1 MKVKNESKLKLLLK
15 KNYKPEK
22 LNKEQIY
29 PLLSNKYDDKNQK
42 IISTNIN
49 SVNKRNANDNKKYLR
64 TTSAFLKRNYSNYL
78 VKIAQQKSS
87 TNSSLI
93 KLHQLN
99 DLLFKLKKYN
109 NEIIIYNQH
118 KLEDLKYLKDT
129 LKQDELKL
137 KKLIDLQDIDLPD
150 EKISI
155 KNFNEIKLS
164 KDDIEK
170 KLHNLM
176 AEKVKIEYS
185 VKNEEEYYRTIE
197 YMLENEQK
205 RLSIIKKESYEIEEK
220 IKNIH
225 KYQKI
230 ISDNMK
236 VNDKK
241 EEDFLKLDQA
251 ISSDIKLVQKVK
263 EKQDFNSKKIQKEIS
278 EKEFVIKELEEK
290 IRQLQTY
297 KNNDM
302 KISKNDLK
310 EKIENAK
317 EIEKKRLNDEKKCI
331 EIIFC
336 LYIIQKYLYE
346 EKNYDKNKIIQCK
359 EYQLLYQINN
369 EEISIIKNGIKK
381 NKKENMYNMRYKSD
395 EDLSHKENKRQF
407 NPILSNTKN
416 NKNLLSTTSMEE
428 TKYNTTAK
436 NFFNNI
442 SMNKTFKTSRNVN
455 HNSFKKIKGKTQLS
469 FFQSI
474 PDLNTFYS
482 DDVNN
487 LNELI
492 SKFNSIKITKKE
504 IFHYISSLLSKLE
517 FYGSQMNF
525 IHNKEI
531 NLEQIKTNYEQK
543 VKDIIS
549 KNFLYFEKLTKNNEK
564 CKQFYE
570 KNEQFIKQMRNDN
583 KKILMDTIIEK
594 INHNDEISKNEGN
607 MINNKNAE
615 NEIDEDNIL
624 FKSSKNLIMSIKNF
638 FYNCSD
644 LLKDIIFSINTKN
657 MLNSKK
663 NNNINLNKSEDNIDN
678 FLKENNIEE
687 DKNNNNNKFIQAF
700 KKIADFQKNK
710 DIIIADDY
718 KLLLQYIKNLIKYCH
733 ENKDVISKEDLD
745 DINNNLL
752 EKFYKQGEMRQ
763 KMDKIFIKRFLAK
776 KNTHFNNIFIYFISL
791 SEQANENVKA
801 IYDLIHS
808 KENEIYLEEDSNENK
823 LNDEILNKNIINQKK
838 SLQASINNNEVE
850 SIEGKSERRKS
861 IRRLSKVKSSRS
873 VTIKK
878 SNYLGINKFEELC
891 ADEEDNDTVATQS
904 TKKIVMKKKKKF
916 RTIDDKIINKLYTPF
931 LQKTVYLRQLNPNIP
946 SIKQMT
952 SGSSKAY
959 HNIKKMIGEVDVIS
973 NQMKIYN
980 NPHLDT
986 NKLCNSTYN
995 SLVKLIYENTEK
1007 YNNKRNVSNK
1017 FRFKTGFK

>member
-1 MKVKNESKLKLLLK
+1 MNIKSESKLKLLLK
-15 KNYKPEK
+15 KNYQPEK
-22 LNKEQIY
+22 LNKAQIY
-29 PLLSNKYDDKNQK
+29 PLLTNKYNDKK
-42 IISTNIN
+42 SKLISTNIN
-49 SVNKRNANDNKKYLR
+49 SVNKRKVNTRKNYIR
-64 TTSAFLKRNYSNYL
+64 TTSAFLKRNYTNYL

-87 TNSSLI
+87 ENSSMV

-99 DLLFKLKKYN
+99 DLLYKLKKYD
-109 NEIIIYNQH
+109 NELIIYNTH
-118 KLEDLKYLKDT
+118 KLEGIKLLKDT
-129 LKQDELKL
+129 LKQDEVKL

-164 KDDIEK
+164 KEDIEK

-220 IKNIH
+220 IKNIS

-230 ISDNMK
+230 VNDNNK

-241 EEDFLKLDQA
+241 EEDFHKLNQA
-251 ISSDIKLVQKVK
+251 ITNDIKLVQKIK
-263 EKQDFNSKKIQKEIS
+263 EKQDFNSEKIQKEIA
-278 EKEFVIKELEEK
+278 EKEFIVKELEEK
-290 IRQLQTY
+290 IKQLQAY

-302 KISKNDLK
+302 KLSKNDIK
-310 EKIENAK
+310 EQIENAK
-317 EIEKKRLNDEKKCI
+317 EYEKKRINDEKKCI

-346 EKNYDKNKIIQCK
+346 EKNFDKNRITQSK
-359 EYQLLYQINN
+359 EYQLLYQLNN
-369 EEISIIKNGIKK
+369 EEISFIKNDTKK
-381 NKKENMYNMRYKSD
+381 NKKEKMYNIRYKGD
-395 EDLSHKENKRQF
+395 EDLSHNENKRQF
-407 NPILSNTKN
+407 NSILSNTHK
-416 NKNLLSTTSMEE
+416 NKNMLSTTSMEE

-442 SMNKTFKTSRNVN
+442 SMNKSYKSSRNLN
-455 HNSFKKIKGKTQLS
+455 YNSFKKITGKTQLT

-474 PDLNTFYS
+474 SDINTFYS
-482 DDVNN
+482 EDVNN

-492 SKFNSIKITKKE
+492 SKFNSIKITKEE
-504 IFHYISSLLSKLE
+504 IFDYISSLLSKLD

-531 NLEQIKTNYEQK
+531 ILEQKRTNYEQK

-549 KNFLYFEKLTKNNEK
+549 KNFLFFEESTKNNEK

-570 KNEQFIKQMRNDN
+570 KNKDFINQMKKDN
-583 KKILMDTIIEK
+583 KKLLMDTIIEK
-594 INHNDEISKNEGN
+594 INHNDEISKNEEK
-607 MINNKNAE
+607 INNKDE

-624 FKSSKNLIMSIKNF
+624 FKYSKNLIMSIKNF
-638 FYNCSD
+638 FFTCSD
-644 LLKDIIFSINTKN
+644 LLKDIIISINNKN

-663 NNNINLNKSEDNIDN
+663 NNNNNLNKSDDNIDIL
-678 FLKENNIEE
+678 LKDNNEE

-700 KKIADFQKNK
+700 KKISDFLKNK
-710 DIIIADDY
+710 DIIIDDDY
-718 KLLLQYIKNLIKYCH
+718 KLLLQYIKNLIKFCR
-733 ENKDVISKEDLD
+733 ENNEVLSKEDLD
-745 DINNNLL
+745 EINNNLL

-776 KNTHFNNIFIYFISL
+776 KNTNLNNIFIYFISL
-791 SEQANENVKA
+791 SEQVNENVKT

-808 KENEIYLEEDSNENK
+808 KENEIYLEEDNSEFKLK
-823 LNDEILNKNIINQKK
+823 LNDEIFNKNIINQKK
-838 SLQASINNNEVE
+838 FSQASINNNESE
-850 SIEGKSERRKS
+850 NIEGRTSRGKT
-861 IRRLSKVKSSRS
+861 IRRFTKVRSSRS
-873 VTIKK
+873 VTVKK

-891 ADEEDNDTVATQS
+891 ADEEDNETVETQS
-904 TKKIVMKKKKKF
+904 TKKVIIKKKKRFK
-916 RTIDDKIINKLYTPF
+916 TIDDKVINKLYTPF

-946 SIKQMT
+946 GIKQMT
-952 SGSSKAY
+952 STSSKAY
-959 HNIKKMIGEVDVIS
+959 HNIKKMIGEVDIIS

-986 NKLCNSTYN
+986 NKLCDNTYN

-1007 YNNKRNVSNK
+1007 NNKKRTTMNR
-1017 FRFKTGFK
+1017 FRFKLGNK

>member
-1 MKVKNESKLKLLLK
+1 MNIKSESKLKLLLK
-15 KNYKPEK
+15 KNYQPEK
-22 LNKEQIY
+22 LNKAQIY
-29 PLLSNKYDDKNQK
+29 PLLTNKYNDKK
-42 IISTNIN
+42 SKLISTNIN
-49 SVNKRNANDNKKYLR
+49 SVNKRKVNTRKNYIR
-64 TTSAFLKRNYSNYL
+64 TTSAFLKRNYTNYL

-87 TNSSLI
+87 ENSSMV

-99 DLLFKLKKYN
+99 DLLYKLKKYD
-109 NEIIIYNQH
+109 NELIIYNTH
-118 KLEDLKYLKDT
+118 KLEGIKLLKDT
-129 LKQDELKL
+129 LKQDEVKL

-164 KDDIEK
+164 KEDIEK

-220 IKNIH
+220 IKNIS

-230 ISDNMK
+230 VNDNNK

-241 EEDFLKLDQA
+241 EEDFHKLNQA
-251 ISSDIKLVQKVK
+251 ITNDIKLVQKIK
-263 EKQDFNSKKIQKEIS
+263 EKQDFNSEKIQKEIA
-278 EKEFVIKELEEK
+278 EKEFIVKELEEK
-290 IRQLQTY
+290 IKQLQTY

-302 KISKNDLK
+302 KLSKNDIK
-310 EKIENAK
+310 EQIENAK
-317 EIEKKRLNDEKKCI
+317 EYEKKRINDEKKCI

-346 EKNYDKNKIIQCK
+346 EKNFDKNRITQSK
-359 EYQLLYQINN
+359 EYQLLYQLNN
-369 EEISIIKNGIKK
+369 EEISFIKNDTKK
-381 NKKENMYNMRYKSD
+381 NKKEKMYNIRYKGD
-395 EDLSHKENKRQF
+395 EELSHNENKRQF
-407 NPILSNTKN
+407 NSILSNTHK
-416 NKNLLSTTSMEE
+416 NKNMLSTTSMEE

-442 SMNKTFKTSRNVN
+442 SMNKSYKSSRNLN
-455 HNSFKKIKGKTQLS
+455 YDSFKKIRGKTQLT

-474 PDLNTFYS
+474 SDINTFYS
-482 DDVNN
+482 EDVNN

-492 SKFNSIKITKKE
+492 SKFNSIKITKEE
-504 IFHYISSLLSKLE
+504 IFDYISSLLSKLD

-531 NLEQIKTNYEQK
+531 ILEQKRTNYEQK

-549 KNFLYFEKLTKNNEK
+549 KNFLFFEESTKNNEK

-570 KNEQFIKQMRNDN
+570 KNKDFINQMKKDN
-583 KKILMDTIIEK
+583 KKLLMDTIIEK
-594 INHNDEISKNEGN
+594 INHNDEISKNEEK
-607 MINNKNAE
+607 INNKDE

-624 FKSSKNLIMSIKNF
+624 FKYSKNLIMSIKNF
-638 FYNCSD
+638 FFTCSD
-644 LLKDIIFSINTKN
+644 LLKDIIISINNKN

-663 NNNINLNKSEDNIDN
+663 NNNNNLNKSDDNIDIL
-678 FLKENNIEE
+678 LKDNNEE

-700 KKIADFQKNK
+700 KKISDFLKNK
-710 DIIIADDY
+710 DIIIDDDY
-718 KLLLQYIKNLIKYCH
+718 KLLLQYIKNLIKFCR
-733 ENKDVISKEDLD
+733 ENNEVLSKEDLD
-745 DINNNLL
+745 EINNNLL

-776 KNTHFNNIFIYFISL
+776 KNTNLNNIFIYFISL
-791 SEQANENVKA
+791 SEQVNENVKT

-808 KENEIYLEEDSNENK
+808 KENEIYLEEDNSEFKLK
-823 LNDEILNKNIINQKK
+823 LNDEIFNKNIINQKK
-838 SLQASINNNEVE
+838 FSQASINNNESE
-850 SIEGKSERRKS
+850 NIEGRTSRGKT
-861 IRRLSKVKSSRS
+861 IRRFTKVRSSRS
-873 VTIKK
+873 VTVKK

-891 ADEEDNDTVATQS
+891 ADEEDNETVETQS
-904 TKKIVMKKKKKF
+904 TKKVIIKKKKRFK
-916 RTIDDKIINKLYTPF
+916 TIDDKVINKLYTPF

-946 SIKQMT
+946 GIKQMT
-952 SGSSKAY
+952 STSSKAY
-959 HNIKKMIGEVDVIS
+959 HNIKKMIGEVDIIS

-986 NKLCNSTYN
+986 NKLCDNTYN

-1007 YNNKRNVSNK
+1007 NNKKRTTMNR
-1017 FRFKTGFK
+1017 FRFKLGNK

>member
-1 MKVKNESKLKLLLK
+1 MNITSESKLKLLLK
-15 KNYKPEK
+15 KNYQPEK
-22 LNKEQIY
+22 LNKAQIY
-29 PLLSNKYDDKNQK
+29 PLLTNKYNDKK
-42 IISTNIN
+42 SKLISININ
-49 SVNKRNANDNKKYLR
+49 SVNKRKVNTRKNYIR
-64 TTSAFLKRNYSNYL
+64 TTSAFLKRNYTNYL

-87 TNSSLI
+87 ENSSMV

-99 DLLFKLKKYN
+99 DLLYKLKKYD
-109 NEIIIYNQH
+109 NELIIYNTH
-118 KLEDLKYLKDT
+118 KLEGIKLLKDT
-129 LKQDELKL
+129 LKQDEVKL

-164 KDDIEK
+164 KEDIEK

-220 IKNIH
+220 IKNIS

-230 ISDNMK
+230 VNDNNK

-241 EEDFLKLDQA
+241 EEDFHKLNQA
-251 ISSDIKLVQKVK
+251 ITNDIKLVQKIK
-263 EKQDFNSKKIQKEIS
+263 EKQDFNSEKIQKEIA
-278 EKEFVIKELEEK
+278 EKEFIVKELEEK
-290 IRQLQTY
+290 IKQLQTY

-302 KISKNDLK
+302 KLSKNDIK
-310 EKIENAK
+310 EQIENAK
-317 EIEKKRLNDEKKCI
+317 EYEKKRINDEKKCI

-346 EKNYDKNKIIQCK
+346 EKNFDKNRITQSK
-359 EYQLLYQINN
+359 EYQLLYQLNN
-369 EEISIIKNGIKK
+369 EEISFIKNDIKK
-381 NKKENMYNMRYKSD
+381 NKKEKMYNIRYKGD
-395 EDLSHKENKRQF
+395 EDLSHNENKRQF
-407 NPILSNTKN
+407 NSILSNTHK
-416 NKNLLSTTSMEE
+416 NKNMLSTTSMEE

-442 SMNKTFKTSRNVN
+442 SMNKSYKSSRNLN
-455 HNSFKKIKGKTQLS
+455 YNSFKKITGKTQLT

-474 PDLNTFYS
+474 SDINTFYS
-482 DDVNN
+482 EDVNN

-492 SKFNSIKITKKE
+492 SKFNSIKITKEE
-504 IFHYISSLLSKLE
+504 IFDYISSLLSKLD

-531 NLEQIKTNYEQK
+531 ILEQKRTNYEQK

-549 KNFLYFEKLTKNNEK
+549 KNFLFFEESTKNNEK

-570 KNEQFIKQMRNDN
+570 KNKDFINQMKKDN
-583 KKILMDTIIEK
+583 KKLLMDTIIEK
-594 INHNDEISKNEGN
+594 INHNDEISKNEEK
-607 MINNKNAE
+607 INNKDE

-624 FKSSKNLIMSIKNF
+624 FKYSKNLIMSIKNF
-638 FYNCSD
+638 FFTCSD
-644 LLKDIIFSINTKN
+644 LLKDIIISINNKN

-663 NNNINLNKSEDNIDN
+663 NNNNNLNKSDDNIDIL
-678 FLKENNIEE
+678 LKDNNEE

-700 KKIADFQKNK
+700 KKISDFLKNK
-710 DIIIADDY
+710 DIIIDDDY
-718 KLLLQYIKNLIKYCH
+718 KLLLQYIKNLIKFCR
-733 ENKDVISKEDLD
+733 ENNEVLSKEDLD
-745 DINNNLL
+745 EINNNLL

-776 KNTHFNNIFIYFISL
+776 KNTNLNNIFIYFISL
-791 SEQANENVKA
+791 SEQVNENVKT

-808 KENEIYLEEDSNENK
+808 KENEIYLEEDNSEFKLK
-823 LNDEILNKNIINQKK
+823 LNDEIFNKNIINQKK
-838 SLQASINNNEVE
+838 FSQASINNNESE
-850 SIEGKSERRKS
+850 NIEGRTSRGKT
-861 IRRLSKVKSSRS
+861 IRRFTKVRSSRS
-873 VTIKK
+873 VTVKK

-891 ADEEDNDTVATQS
+891 ADEEDNETVETQS
-904 TKKIVMKKKKKF
+904 TKKVIIKKKKRFK
-916 RTIDDKIINKLYTPF
+916 TIDDKVINKLYTPF

-946 SIKQMT
+946 GIKQMT
-952 SGSSKAY
+952 STSSKAY
-959 HNIKKMIGEVDVIS
+959 HNIKKMIGEVDIIS

-986 NKLCNSTYN
+986 NKLCDNTYN

-1007 YNNKRNVSNK
+1007 NNKKRTTMNR
-1017 FRFKTGFK
+1017 FRFKLGNK

>member
-1 MKVKNESKLKLLLK
+1 MNIKSESKLKLLLK
-15 KNYKPEK
+15 KNYQPEK
-22 LNKEQIY
+22 LNKAQIY
-29 PLLSNKYDDKNQK
+29 PLLTNKYNDKK
-42 IISTNIN
+42 SKLISTNIN
-49 SVNKRNANDNKKYLR
+49 SVNKRKVNTRKNYIR
-64 TTSAFLKRNYSNYL
+64 TTSAFLKRNYTNYL

-87 TNSSLI
+87 ENSSMV

-99 DLLFKLKKYN
+99 DLLYKLKKYD
-109 NEIIIYNQH
+109 NELIIYNTH
-118 KLEDLKYLKDT
+118 KLEGIKLLKDT
-129 LKQDELKL
+129 LKQDEVKL

-164 KDDIEK
+164 KEDIEK

-220 IKNIH
+220 IKNIS

-230 ISDNMK
+230 VNDNNK

-241 EEDFLKLDQA
+241 EEDFHKLNQA
-251 ISSDIKLVQKVK
+251 ITNDIKLVQKIK
-263 EKQDFNSKKIQKEIS
+263 EKQDFNSEKIQKEIA
-278 EKEFVIKELEEK
+278 EKEFIVKELEEK
-290 IRQLQTY
+290 IKQLQTY

-302 KISKNDLK
+302 KLSKNDIK
-310 EKIENAK
+310 EQIENAK
-317 EIEKKRLNDEKKCI
+317 EYEKKRINDEKKCI

-346 EKNYDKNKIIQCK
+346 EKNFDKNRITQSK
-359 EYQLLYQINN
+359 EYQLLYQLNN
-369 EEISIIKNGIKK
+369 EEISFIKNDTKK
-381 NKKENMYNMRYKSD
+381 NKKEKMYNIRYKGD
-395 EDLSHKENKRQF
+395 EDLSHNENKRQF
-407 NPILSNTKN
+407 NSILSNTHK
-416 NKNLLSTTSMEE
+416 NKNMLSTTSMEE

-442 SMNKTFKTSRNVN
+442 SMNKSYKSSRNLN
-455 HNSFKKIKGKTQLS
+455 YDSFKKIRGKTQLT

-474 PDLNTFYS
+474 SDINTFYS
-482 DDVNN
+482 EDVNN

-492 SKFNSIKITKKE
+492 SKFNSIKITKEE
-504 IFHYISSLLSKLE
+504 IFDYISSLLSKLD

-531 NLEQIKTNYEQK
+531 ILEQKRTNYEQK

-549 KNFLYFEKLTKNNEK
+549 KNFLFFEESTKNNEK

-570 KNEQFIKQMRNDN
+570 KNKDFINQMKKDN
-583 KKILMDTIIEK
+583 KKLLMDTIIEK
-594 INHNDEISKNEGN
+594 INHNDEISKNEEK
-607 MINNKNAE
+607 INNKDE

-624 FKSSKNLIMSIKNF
+624 FKYSKNLIMSIKNF
-638 FYNCSD
+638 FFTCSD
-644 LLKDIIFSINTKN
+644 LLKDIIISINNKN

-663 NNNINLNKSEDNIDN
+663 NNNNNLNKSDDNIDIL
-678 FLKENNIEE
+678 LKDNNEE

-700 KKIADFQKNK
+700 KKISDFLKNK
-710 DIIIADDY
+710 DIIIDDDY
-718 KLLLQYIKNLIKYCH
+718 KLLLQYIKNLIKFCR
-733 ENKDVISKEDLD
+733 ENNEVLSKEDLD
-745 DINNNLL
+745 EINNNLL

-776 KNTHFNNIFIYFISL
+776 KNTNLNNIFIYFISL
-791 SEQANENVKA
+791 SEQVNENVKT

-808 KENEIYLEEDSNENK
+808 KENEIYLEEDNSEFKLK
-823 LNDEILNKNIINQKK
+823 LNDEIFNKNIINQKK
-838 SLQASINNNEVE
+838 FSQASINNNESE
-850 SIEGKSERRKS
+850 NIEGRTSRGKT
-861 IRRLSKVKSSRS
+861 IRRFTKVRSSRS
-873 VTIKK
+873 VTVKK

-891 ADEEDNDTVATQS
+891 ADEEDNETVETQS
-904 TKKIVMKKKKKF
+904 TKKVIIKKKKRFK
-916 RTIDDKIINKLYTPF
+916 TIDDKVINKLYTPF

-946 SIKQMT
+946 GIKQMT
-952 SGSSKAY
+952 STSSKAY
-959 HNIKKMIGEVDVIS
+959 HNIKKMIGEVDIIS

-986 NKLCNSTYN
+986 NKLCDNTYN

-1007 YNNKRNVSNK
+1007 NNKKRTTMNR
-1017 FRFKTGFK
+1017 FRFKLGNK

>member
-1 MKVKNESKLKLLLK
+1 MNIKSESKLKLLLK
-15 KNYKPEK
+15 KNHQPEK
-22 LNKEQIY
+22 LNKAQIY
-29 PLLSNKYDDKNQK
+29 PLLTNKYNDKK
-42 IISTNIN
+42 SKLISTNIN
-49 SVNKRNANDNKKYLR
+49 SVNKRKVNTRKNYIR
-64 TTSAFLKRNYSNYL
+64 TTSAFLKRNYTNYL

-87 TNSSLI
+87 ENSSMV

-99 DLLFKLKKYN
+99 DLLYKLKKYD
-109 NEIIIYNQH
+109 NELIIYNTH
-118 KLEDLKYLKDT
+118 KLEGIKLLKDT
-129 LKQDELKL
+129 LKQDEVKL

-164 KDDIEK
+164 KEDIEK

-220 IKNIH
+220 IKNIS

-230 ISDNMK
+230 VNDNNK

-241 EEDFLKLDQA
+241 EEDFHKLNQA
-251 ISSDIKLVQKVK
+251 ITNDIKLVQKIK
-263 EKQDFNSKKIQKEIS
+263 EKQDFNSEKIQKEIA
-278 EKEFVIKELEEK
+278 EKEFIVKELEEK
-290 IRQLQTY
+290 IKQLQAY

-302 KISKNDLK
+302 KLSKNDIK
-310 EKIENAK
+310 EQIENAK
-317 EIEKKRLNDEKKCI
+317 EYEKKRINDEKKCI

-346 EKNYDKNKIIQCK
+346 EKNFDKNRITQSK
-359 EYQLLYQINN
+359 EYQLLYQLNN
-369 EEISIIKNGIKK
+369 EEISFIKNDTKK
-381 NKKENMYNMRYKSD
+381 NKKEKMYNIRYKGD
-395 EDLSHKENKRQF
+395 EDLSHNENKRQF
-407 NPILSNTKN
+407 NSILSNTHK
-416 NKNLLSTTSMEE
+416 NKNMLSTTSMEE

-442 SMNKTFKTSRNVN
+442 SMNKSYKSSRNLN
-455 HNSFKKIKGKTQLS
+455 YDSFKKIKGKTQLT

-474 PDLNTFYS
+474 SDINTFYS
-482 DDVNN
+482 EDVNN

-492 SKFNSIKITKKE
+492 SKFNSIKITKEE
-504 IFHYISSLLSKLE
+504 IFDYISSLLSKLD

-531 NLEQIKTNYEQK
+531 ILEQKRTNYEQK

-549 KNFLYFEKLTKNNEK
+549 KNFLFFEESTKNNEK

-570 KNEQFIKQMRNDN
+570 KNKDFINQMKKDN
-583 KKILMDTIIEK
+583 KKLLMDTIIEK
-594 INHNDEISKNEGN
+594 INHNDEISKNEEK
-607 MINNKNAE
+607 INNKDE

-624 FKSSKNLIMSIKNF
+624 FKYSKNLIMSIKNF
-638 FYNCSD
+638 FFTCSD
-644 LLKDIIFSINTKN
+644 LLKDIIISINNKN

-663 NNNINLNKSEDNIDN
+663 NNNNNLNKSDDNIDIL
-678 FLKENNIEE
+678 LKDNNEE

-700 KKIADFQKNK
+700 KKISDFLKNK
-710 DIIIADDY
+710 DIIIDDDY
-718 KLLLQYIKNLIKYCH
+718 KLLLQYIKNLIKFCR
-733 ENKDVISKEDLD
+733 ENNEVLSKEDLD
-745 DINNNLL
+745 EINNNLL

-776 KNTHFNNIFIYFISL
+776 KNTNLNNIFIYFISL
-791 SEQANENVKA
+791 SEQVNENVKT

-808 KENEIYLEEDSNENK
+808 KENEIYLEEDNSEFKLK
-823 LNDEILNKNIINQKK
+823 LNDEIFNKNIINQKK
-838 SLQASINNNEVE
+838 FSQASINNNESE
-850 SIEGKSERRKS
+850 NIEGRTSRGKT
-861 IRRLSKVKSSRS
+861 IRRFTKVRSSRS
-873 VTIKK
+873 VTVKK

-891 ADEEDNDTVATQS
+891 ADEEDNETVETQS
-904 TKKIVMKKKKKF
+904 TKKVIIKKKKRFK
-916 RTIDDKIINKLYTPF
+916 TIDDKVINKLYTPF

-946 SIKQMT
+946 GIKQMT
-952 SGSSKAY
+952 STSSKAY
-959 HNIKKMIGEVDVIS
+959 HNIKKMIGEVDIIS

-986 NKLCNSTYN
+986 NKLCDNTYN

-1007 YNNKRNVSNK
+1007 NNKKRTTMNR
-1017 FRFKTGFK
+1017 FRFKLGNK

>member
-1 MKVKNESKLKLLLK
+1 MNITSESKLKLLLK
-15 KNYKPEK
+15 KNYQPEK
-22 LNKEQIY
+22 LNKAQIY
-29 PLLSNKYDDKNQK
+29 PLLTNKYNDKK
-42 IISTNIN
+42 SKLISTNIN
-49 SVNKRNANDNKKYLR
+49 SVNKRKVNTRKNYIR
-64 TTSAFLKRNYSNYL
+64 TTSAFLKRNYTNYL

-87 TNSSLI
+87 ENSSMV

-99 DLLFKLKKYN
+99 DLLYKLKKYD
-109 NEIIIYNQH
+109 NELIIYNTH
-118 KLEDLKYLKDT
+118 KLEGIKLLKDT
-129 LKQDELKL
+129 LKQDEVKL

-164 KDDIEK
+164 KEDIEK

-220 IKNIH
+220 IKNIS

-230 ISDNMK
+230 VNDNNK

-241 EEDFLKLDQA
+241 EEDFHKLNQA
-251 ISSDIKLVQKVK
+251 ITNDIKLVQKVK
-263 EKQDFNSKKIQKEIS
+263 EKQDFNSEKIQKEIA
-278 EKEFVIKELEEK
+278 EKEFIVKELEEK
-290 IRQLQTY
+290 IKQLQTY

-302 KISKNDLK
+302 KLSKNDIK
-310 EKIENAK
+310 EQIENAK
-317 EIEKKRLNDEKKCI
+317 EYEKKRINDEKKCI

-346 EKNYDKNKIIQCK
+346 EKNFDKNRITQSK
-359 EYQLLYQINN
+359 EYQLLYQLNN
-369 EEISIIKNGIKK
+369 EEISFIKNDIKK
-381 NKKENMYNMRYKSD
+381 NKKEKMYNIRYKGD
-395 EDLSHKENKRQF
+395 EELSHNENKRQF
-407 NPILSNTKN
+407 NSILSNTHK
-416 NKNLLSTTSMEE
+416 NKNMLSTTSMEE

-442 SMNKTFKTSRNVN
+442 SMNKSYKSSRNLN
-455 HNSFKKIKGKTQLS
+455 YDSFKKIRGKTQLT

-474 PDLNTFYS
+474 SDINTFYS
-482 DDVNN
+482 EDVNN

-492 SKFNSIKITKKE
+492 SKFNSIKITKEE
-504 IFHYISSLLSKLE
+504 IFDYISSLLSKLD

-531 NLEQIKTNYEQK
+531 ILEQKRTNYEQK

-549 KNFLYFEKLTKNNEK
+549 KNFLFFEESTKNNEK

-570 KNEQFIKQMRNDN
+570 KNKDFINQMKKDN
-583 KKILMDTIIEK
+583 KKLLMDTIIEK
-594 INHNDEISKNEGN
+594 INHNDEISKNEEK
-607 MINNKNAE
+607 INNKDE

-624 FKSSKNLIMSIKNF
+624 FKYSKNLIMSIKNF
-638 FYNCSD
+638 FFTCSD
-644 LLKDIIFSINTKN
+644 LLKDIIISINNKN

-663 NNNINLNKSEDNIDN
+663 NNNNNLNKSDDNIDIL
-678 FLKENNIEE
+678 LKDNNEE

-700 KKIADFQKNK
+700 KKISDFLKNK
-710 DIIIADDY
+710 DIIIDDDY
-718 KLLLQYIKNLIKYCH
+718 KLLLQYIKNLIKFCR
-733 ENKDVISKEDLD
+733 ENNEVLSKEDLD
-745 DINNNLL
+745 EINNNLL

-776 KNTHFNNIFIYFISL
+776 KNTNLNNIFIYFISL
-791 SEQANENVKA
+791 SEQVNENVKT

-808 KENEIYLEEDSNENK
+808 KENEIYLEEDNSEFKLK
-823 LNDEILNKNIINQKK
+823 LNDEIFNKNIINQKK
-838 SLQASINNNEVE
+838 FSQASINNNESE
-850 SIEGKSERRKS
+850 NIEGRTSRGKT
-861 IRRLSKVKSSRS
+861 IRRFTKVRSSRS
-873 VTIKK
+873 VTVKK

-891 ADEEDNDTVATQS
+891 ADEEDNETVETQS
-904 TKKIVMKKKKKF
+904 TKKVIIKKKKRFK
-916 RTIDDKIINKLYTPF
+916 TIDDKVINKLYTPF

-946 SIKQMT
+946 GIKQMT
-952 SGSSKAY
+952 STSSKAY
-959 HNIKKMIGEVDVIS
+959 HNIKKMIGEVDIIS

-986 NKLCNSTYN
+986 NKLCDNTYN

-1007 YNNKRNVSNK
+1007 NNKKRTTMNR
-1017 FRFKTGFK
+1017 FRFKLGNK